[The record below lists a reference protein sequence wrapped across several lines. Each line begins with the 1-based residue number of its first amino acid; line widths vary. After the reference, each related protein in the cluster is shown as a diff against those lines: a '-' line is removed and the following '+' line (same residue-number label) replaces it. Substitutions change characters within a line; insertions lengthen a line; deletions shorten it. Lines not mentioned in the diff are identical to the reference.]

1 MQGGVRVRLR
11 CARFRSMTMA
21 TGEDKTEPQRDRPDD
36 GAARETMLS
45 RLARTYGAALGRFFE
60 RRVAVK
66 ADVPDLVQD
75 VFLRLSRMPDPTTI
89 EKPEHFLF
97 VTAAN
102 VLKDRARRDAVRG
115 GGLHDEI
122 IDGTLIGSD
131 IPPDRVLESREAA
144 ERLQAVLLE
153 LPERTRDVFVLRVL
167 EGVKMADVAHALG
180 ISTRAA
186 EKHQAKALARVAAA
200 LEDWRHR

>member
-1 MQGGVRVRLR
+1 MLGENQTAGANTDRRVVLARLAQTYER
-11 CARFRSMTMA
+11 A
-21 TGEDKTEPQRDRPDD
+21 
-36 GAARETMLS
+36 LS
-45 RLARTYGAALGRFFE
+45 RFFS
-60 RRVAVK
+60 RRVSVK

-75 VFLRLSRMPDPTTI
+75 VYLRLSRMPDPAAI

-115 GGLHDEI
+115 SALHDDLNEH
-122 IDGTLIGSD
+122 LPGSE
-131 IPPDRVLESREAA
+131 IPPDRVLESKEAA
-144 ERLQAVLLE
+144 SRLQAVLLE

-167 EGVKMADVAHALG
+167 EGLKMADVARALG
-180 ISTRAA
+180 VSTRAA
-186 EKHQAKALARVAAA
+186 EKHQAKALVRVTEA

>member
-1 MQGGVRVRLR
+1 MTALQ
-11 CARFRSMTMA
+11 ARGPA
-21 TGEDKTEPQRDRPDD
+21 TEAQLEESDAGTSRDFI
-36 GAARETMLS
+36 LS
-45 RLARTYGAALGRFFE
+45 RLAKTYGQALGRFFE
-60 RRVAVK
+60 RRVSVK

-75 VFLRLSRMPDPTTI
+75 VFLRLSRMPDPAAI

-102 VLKDRARRDAVRG
+102 VLKDRARREGVRG
-115 GGLHDEI
+115 AGLHDEI
-122 IDGTLIGSD
+122 LDDTLPGSD

-144 ERLQAVLLE
+144 ARLQAVLRE
-153 LPERTRDVFVLRVL
+153 LPQRTRDVFVLRVL
-167 EGVKMADVAHALG
+167 EGLKMADVARALA

-186 EKHQAKALARVAAA
+186 EKHQAKALARVTAA

>member
-1 MQGGVRVRLR
+1 MVL
-11 CARFRSMTMA
+11 T
-21 TGEDKTEPQRDRPDD
+21 
-36 GAARETMLS
+36 
-45 RLARTYGAALGRFFE
+45 RLAQTYDRALSRFFE
-60 RRVAVK
+60 RRVTVQ

-75 VFLRLSRMPDPTTI
+75 VYLRLSRMPDPAAI

-102 VLKDRARRDAVRG
+102 VLKDRARRSAVRG
-115 GGLHDEI
+115 GGLHDA
-122 IDGTLIGSD
+122 IDEDLAGSE

-144 ERLQAVLLE
+144 HRLQAVLLE

-167 EGVKMADVAHALG
+167 EGLKMADVARAIG

-186 EKHQAKALARVAAA
+186 EKHQAKALACVTQA

>member
-1 MQGGVRVRLR
+1 MALHLR
-11 CARFRSMTMA
+11 PTDPAGTPARDVILA
-21 TGEDKTEPQRDRPDD
+21 
-36 GAARETMLS
+36 
-45 RLARTYGAALGRFFE
+45 RLAATYGAALGRFFE
-60 RRVAVK
+60 RRVKVP
-66 ADVPDLVQD
+66 ADVADLVQD
-75 VFLRLSRMPDPTTI
+75 VFLRLSRMPDPATI

-102 VLKDRARRDAVRG
+102 VLKDRARRDHVRG
-115 GGLHDEI
+115 GGLHDE
-122 IDGTLIGSD
+122 LIGDDVAGSE

-144 ERLQAVLLE
+144 DRLQAVLLE

-167 EGVKMADVAHALG
+167 EGLKMADVAHALG

-186 EKHQAKALARVAAA
+186 EKHQAKALARVTLA

>member
-1 MQGGVRVRLR
+1 MKSAPESPGGQAPATRDSALTRLVQ
-11 CARFRSMTMA
+11 TY
-21 TGEDKTEPQRDRPDD
+21 DR
-36 GAARETMLS
+36 
-45 RLARTYGAALGRFFE
+45 ALGRFFE
-60 RRVAVK
+60 RRVPNR
-66 ADVPDLVQD
+66 ADVPDLVQE
-75 VFLRLSRMPDPTTI
+75 VFLRLSRMNDPQAI

-115 GGLHDEI
+115 AGLHDELLD
-122 IDGTLIGSD
+122 DGLASSE

-153 LPERTRDVFVLRVL
+153 LPERTRDIFVLRVL
-167 EGVKMADVAHALG
+167 EGVKMADVARAFG

-186 EKHQAKALARVAAA
+186 EKHQAKALARVTAA

>member
-1 MQGGVRVRLR
+1 M
-11 CARFRSMTMA
+11 S
-21 TGEDKTEPQRDRPDD
+21 
-36 GAARETMLS
+36 
-45 RLARTYGAALGRFFE
+45 
-60 RRVAVK
+60 VK

-75 VFLRLSRMPDPTTI
+75 VFLRLSRMPDPAAI

-102 VLKDRARRDAVRG
+102 VLKDRARREAVRG
-115 GGLHDEI
+115 AGLHDDILDDALPSSEI
-122 IDGTLIGSD
+122 
-131 IPPDRVLESREAA
+131 PADRVLESREAA
-144 ERLQAVLLE
+144 ARLQAVLRE

-167 EGVKMADVAHALG
+167 EGLKMADVAHALS

-186 EKHQAKALARVAAA
+186 EKHQAKALARVTAA

>member
-1 MQGGVRVRLR
+1 M
-11 CARFRSMTMA
+11 
-21 TGEDKTEPQRDRPDD
+21 ERDRTFIHGRLP
-36 GAARETMLS
+36 AAEPATDRRVLLA
-45 RLARTYGAALGRFFE
+45 RLARTYERALSRFFE
-60 RRVAVK
+60 RRVTVQ

-75 VFLRLSRMPDPTTI
+75 VYVRLSRMHDPAAI

-115 GGLHDEI
+115 AGLHEEI
-122 IDGTLIGSD
+122 DDHLAGSE
-131 IPPDRVLESREAA
+131 ISPDRVLESREAA
-144 ERLQAVLLE
+144 DRLQAVLIE

-167 EGVKMADVAHALG
+167 EGLRMADVARAIG

-186 EKHQAKALARVAAA
+186 EKHQAKALARVTEA